1 MEPHL
6 AAAHMQAVV
15 SLEEGGFPVGSVI
28 VKDGRVIGAGF
39 NRYTQTGDPTTH
51 AEMEAIRDAASRAG
65 DDELLDLLA
74 DATCYTTMMPCEM
87 CAGAIIR
94 FGLSA
99 VVVAEV
105 SSYNAADTKSLL
117 EGRGVRV
124 DIRDEEACKET
135 VERYYAEHPGAR
147 GARRPSDRRWS

>member
-39 NRYTQTGDPTTH
+39 NRCTQTGDPTTH

-65 DDELLDLLA
+65 DDQ
-74 DATCYTTMMPCEM
+74 
-87 CAGAIIR
+87 
-94 FGLSA
+94 
-99 VVVAEV
+99 
-105 SSYNAADTKSLL
+105 
-117 EGRGVRV
+117 
-124 DIRDEEACKET
+124 
-135 VERYYAEHPGAR
+135 
-147 GARRPSDRRWS
+147 